1 MKIQLIAVGKTTDRA
16 TTQLI
21 ERYVSRIGHYC
32 PFEYV
37 ELPDA
42 RRRTADV
49 DVVKRLEGETILS
62 KITNADRL
70 VLLDERGQQYTSR
83 QFAATIE
90 NAMVTLP
97 RNLVYVI
104 GGPFGFSQAVYD
116 RSDAMLSLSKMTFP
130 HELIR
135 PFFVEQI
142 YRAFT
147 IIRGE
152 KYHHD

>member
-1 MKIQLIAVGKTTDRA
+1 MKIQLFVVGKTTDRA
-16 TTQLI
+16 TVQLI
-21 ERYVSRIGHYC
+21 DRYVSRIGHYC
-32 PFEYV
+32 SFEYV

-42 RRRTADV
+42 RRRTTDV

-70 VLLDERGQQYTSR
+70 VLLDERGRQYTSR
-83 QFAATIE
+83 EFAATIE

-116 RSDAMLSLSKMTFP
+116 RADAMLSLSKMTFP

-135 PFFVEQI
+135 PFIVEQI

-147 IIRGE
+147 IMRGE